1 MATIKFLLQSQS
13 DNSPIYLRLS
23 INRANSIKRKIG
35 LFINSNDWSKSAGFP
50 KENNTDNKNLKTD
63 LKDLESKILKKFNMA
78 FSNGVEINGNWLTNK
93 IDLHFER
100 ISEATNQSELVT
112 DIIKDIT
119 DNANVRENSKGGVGL
134 SKSRIDSLKNMSRL
148 FKEFQ
153 GKNNYKVKD
162 LNKKVFEEFKV
173 WLLNKRNYSNTY
185 AFKKLSDLK
194 GVCKEARSKGIETS
208 AELTDIKTRQLSA
221 YEDDMD
227 VIYLTNEEIEKI
239 EKAKLLNEAHIN
251 ARKWLILACFT
262 GQRASDLL
270 KITTDNFKK
279 TNNKEAIELK
289 QQKTGTKVE
298 IPILP
303 KVREIYDNGL
313 PYKVSSQKLNKYFKE
328 IGAIAEINTPVM
340 GRIIEASE
348 NKKEKKKRG
357 VKKIRPKH
365 KYISSNIGRKT
376 FCTLHYGELPT
387 PIIMRV
393 SGHKKESTFLTY
405 INKEDDKHID
415 AFLEYYKKQESKEK
429 KEHRLSIVGDQEKKN
444 VN

>member
-23 INRANSIKRKIG
+23 VNKTNSIKRKTG
-35 LFINSNDWSKSAGFP
+35 LFINSNDWSKPTGLP
-50 KENNTDNKNLKTD
+50 KQNCPENKNLTTD
-63 LKDLESKILKKFNMA
+63 LKDLETKILKNFNVA
-78 FSNGVEINGNWLTNK
+78 DNNSIEIDGEWLTNK
-93 IDLHFER
+93 IDIHFKR
-100 ISEATNQSELVT
+100 ISETNQNELVT
-112 DIIKDIT
+112 EIIKDIT
-119 DNANVRENSKGGVGL
+119 DNANVRENAKGGVGL
-134 SKSRIDSLKNMSRL
+134 SKSRIDSLNNMSRL

-153 GKNNYKVKD
+153 GRNNYKVKD

-173 WLLNKRNYSNTY
+173 WLLNKKNYSYTY

-194 GVCKEARSKGIETS
+194 GVCKEARSKGIEAS
-208 AELTDIKTRQLSA
+208 PELTDIKTKQLSA

-227 VIYLTNEEIEKI
+227 VIYLTLDEIKQI
-239 EKAKLLNEAHIN
+239 EKATLLNEAHIN

-262 GQRASDLL
+262 GQRGGDLI
-270 KITTDNFKK
+270 KITSINFKK
-279 TNNKEAIELK
+279 INNKEFIELI

-303 KVREIYDNGL
+303 KVREIYENGL
-313 PYKVSSQKLNKYFKE
+313 PYKVSNQKLNKYFKE
-328 IGAIAEINTPVM
+328 IGAIAKINTPIM

-357 VKKIRPKH
+357 VKKLRPKF
-365 KYISSNIGRKT
+365 KYISTHIGRRT

-415 AFLEYYKKQESKEK
+415 AFLEYYKKKEADES
-429 KEHRLSIVGDQEKKN
+429 Q
-444 VN
+444 